1 MTNEEI
7 SEFKAFLAKQYAEL
21 FSDPSLEKRVQTLAM
36 IIDIKVESNNLD
48 VQNAKNSLYLDIKY
62 FISVYLR
69 NKRKKDYGYEDY
81 NRDLLLEYVLS
92 PFLSVEQQYRLLIY
106 LKYLLETL
114 SYETA
119 WLSNK
124 IFEKKLKIAKKKRV

>member
-21 FSDPSLEKRVQTLAM
+21 FIDPSLEKRVQTLAM

-81 NRDLLLEYVLS
+81 NRPQIRNRPHKMTQRS
-92 PFLSVEQQYRLLIY
+92 
-106 LKYLLETL
+106 
-114 SYETA
+114 
-119 WLSNK
+119 
-124 IFEKKLKIAKKKRV
+124 KR

>member
-1 MTNEEI
+1 MIGHITIVWKKQKSKTCLNKTKLIKILFNTKEMTNEEI
-7 SEFKAFLAKQYAEL
+7 LEFKTFLAKLYAEL

-36 IIDIKVESNNLD
+36 IIDTKVESNNLE

-92 PFLSVEQQYRLLIY
+92 PFLSVEQQYRLL
-106 LKYLLETL
+106 
-114 SYETA
+114 
-119 WLSNK
+119 
-124 IFEKKLKIAKKKRV
+124 V